1 MRTVVVTRPAQQAQP
16 LISALRQKGHTV
28 VHVPLLQIQASPN
41 FKEIQTQWAQLSHYA
56 WVMFVSPNAVHYFFD
71 HASSST
77 WPLTTRAGSPGI
89 GTTQALITAGV
100 PQHLIDEPH
109 LHDEKDTEHLWQ
121 RIAHYPWKNKHI
133 LLVRGQSTRAP
144 RNWLMHQ
151 FQNVGAHVKPLVVYQ
166 RQAAIFSSEIQ
177 TWLQTNE
184 ARKACWIINSIE
196 AFEALSGHNWEN
208 AVAIVI
214 HPRIAHAVREAGF
227 SQVICT
233 QPDISSIVESLGTVV

>member
-1 MRTVVVTRPAQQAQP
+1 MRTVVVTRPAEQAQS
-16 LISALRQKGHTV
+16 LMSELRQNGYAV

-41 FKEIQTQWAQLSHYA
+41 LKEIQSQWTQLSHYA
-56 WVMFVSPNAVHYFFD
+56 WVMFVSPNAVRYFFH
-71 HASSST
+71 HASSP
-77 WPLTTRAGSPGI
+77 WPLTTRAGSPGQ
-89 GTTQALITAGV
+89 GTTQALIAAGV

-109 LHDEKDTEHLWQ
+109 PHDGKDTEHLWQ
-121 RIAHYPWKNKHI
+121 RIAHYPWENKHI
-133 LLVRGQSTRAP
+133 LLVRGQSRRAP

-151 FQNVGAHVKPLVVYQ
+151 FQNAGAHVKPLVVYQ
-166 RQAAIFSSEIQ
+166 RQAAIFSPDTQ
-177 TWLQTNE
+177 TWLQTDE

-214 HPRIAHAVREAGF
+214 HPRIAHAVRAAGF

-233 QPDISSIVESLGTVV
+233 QPDISSIVESVGTVV